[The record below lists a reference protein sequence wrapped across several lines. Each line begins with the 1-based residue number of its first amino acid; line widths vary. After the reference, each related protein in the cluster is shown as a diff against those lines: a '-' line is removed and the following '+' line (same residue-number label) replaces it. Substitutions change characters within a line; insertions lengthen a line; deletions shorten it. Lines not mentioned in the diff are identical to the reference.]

1 LKPPG
6 VSGLSLVWKSWKIGS
21 NEGKKQVLPDKIG
34 VNQQK
39 IKVHPTKDED
49 SHKKKL
55 NSSKKQKRIIINQL
69 SCINSQ

>member
-1 LKPPG
+1 MRERNRFCQTKL
-6 VSGLSLVWKSWKIGS
+6 
-21 NEGKKQVLPDKIG
+21 G

-39 IKVHPTKDED
+39 IKVHLTKDED